1 MLTDTTIMDD
11 IYILADVQIQK
22 KIDEKIEATGLKQN
36 ITQDRIYT
44 TPLANQGRTV
54 REPVYCIQ

>member
-44 TPLANQGRTV
+44 TPLATQGRTV
-54 REPVYCIQ
+54 REPAYCIQ

>member
-22 KIDEKIEATGLKQN
+22 KIDENIKATGLKQN
-36 ITQDRIYT
+36 ITRDRIYT

-54 REPVYCIQ
+54 REPAYCIQ